1 MPQKPF
7 ITKFNGILRIFL
19 SLKSY
24 QFIMKKILFS
34 ISILTS
40 VAFFAQ
46 EITLDKIY
54 SGYYR
59 GKGISGISSL
69 KNGEEYAVIESGGIT
84 KYSYKTTQKNGSI
97 VEGRFQS
104 YTFNDDES
112 KILLLKDS
120 KSIYRHSFLGKFDV
134 KDLKSGKVMSLN
146 NGNFV
151 QEPTF
156 SPDGNKVA
164 FVSDNNLF
172 YQDLNSGKITQITAD
187 GKKNS
192 ILNGLADWVYEEE
205 FGHAKLYE
213 WTKNSD
219 AIVFVKSNESEVPEM
234 MIPIYGKQ
242 LYPSEMRFK
251 YPKAGEKN
259 SVVSAQLYRLDSSK
273 TIALNLSNFKNYYIP
288 DVYKTA
294 KADEIILITSERL
307 QNASDV
313 LKVNTKT
320 GNITKLFTES
330 DKRWIDTDNVTLEF
344 LDDNSF
350 IWGAER
356 DGNRHLYW
364 YNEDGKLKK
373 QITKGK
379 WEVTNYYGYNPKTKE
394 VFIQTTQEGSINKVI
409 SKVNINSG
417 KVTLLSEKTGTNSAN
432 FSHNYNYFIETSSS
446 AAKPYTYVLKDGNGK
461 TLKELQNN
469 EEQLKKLQA
478 DNMVTKEFFT
488 IPNEAGDQMNA
499 WIMKPKDFDP
509 NKKYPLFMFQ
519 YSGPGSQQVT
529 NSWDQGNGLWFNH
542 LVQKGYIVACVDG
555 RGTGYKGTEFK
566 KVTYLNLG
574 KYEIE
579 DQIAAA
585 KWFGK
590 QSYIN
595 KDRIGIFGWSFG
607 GYMASLALTK
617 GADVFKTG
625 IAVAPVTNWRYYDSV
640 YTERFM
646 RTPQENPAGYDDNSP
661 TSYAE
666 LLKGKFLLIHGT
678 ADDNVH
684 FQNSMEFAEALIQ
697 NKKQFEFMAYPDK
710 NHGIAGGQTR
720 AQLYQKMTDFLL
732 NNL

>member
-1 MPQKPF
+1 
-7 ITKFNGILRIFL
+7 
-19 SLKSY
+19 
-24 QFIMKKILFS
+24 MKKILFS

-40 VAFFAQ
+40 VAYFSQ

-69 KNGEEYAVIESGGIT
+69 KNGENYAVIEPGGIA
-84 KYSYKTTQKNGSI
+84 KYSYKTTKKEGNI
-97 VEGRFQS
+97 VDGKFQS
-104 YTFNDDES
+104 YIFNDDES
-112 KILLLKDS
+112 KILLLKES
-120 KSIYRHSFLGKFDV
+120 EPIYRHSFLGKFDV
-134 KDLKSGKVMSLN
+134 KDLKSGKVLPLN

-156 SPDGNKVA
+156 SPDGTKVA
-164 FVSDNNLF
+164 FIADNNMF
-172 YQDLNSGKITQITAD
+172 YQDLHSGKITQITTD

-192 ILNGLADWVYEEE
+192 IINGLGDWVYEEE

-219 AIVFVKSNESEVPEM
+219 AIIFVKSNESEVPEM
-234 MIPIYGKQ
+234 SITIYGKQ
-242 LYPSEMRFK
+242 LYPSEMKFK
-251 YPKAGEKN
+251 YPKAGANN
-259 SVVSAQLYRLDSSK
+259 SVVSAQLYRLDSAK
-273 TIALNLSNFKNYYIP
+273 IIALDLSNFKNYYIP
-288 DVYKTA
+288 DVYRTA
-294 KADEIILITSERL
+294 KPDEIILITSERL

-320 GNITKLFTES
+320 GSITKLFTES

-350 IWGAER
+350 IWGADR

-364 YNEDGKLKK
+364 YDQNGKLKK
-373 QITKGK
+373 QITKGN
-379 WEVTNYYGYNPKTKE
+379 WEVTNYYGFNPKSKE
-394 VFIQTTQEGSINKVI
+394 VFIQTTQEGSINKVV
-409 SKVNINSG
+409 SKVNIETG
-417 KVTLLSEKTGTNSAN
+417 KTTLLSNPSGTNSAN
-432 FSHNYNYFIETSSS
+432 FSHNYKYFIETSSS

-488 IPNEAGDQMNA
+488 IPNEVGDQMNA

-519 YSGPGSQQVT
+519 YSGPGSQQVS

-555 RGTGYKGTEFK
+555 RGTGYKGTEYK
-566 KVTYLNLG
+566 KTTYLNLG

-585 KWFGK
+585 KWFGT

-607 GYMASLALTK
+607 GYMSSLALTK
-617 GADVFKTG
+617 GADVFKAG
-625 IAVAPVTNWRYYDSV
+625 IAVAPVTNWRYYDSI

-646 RTPQENPAGYDDNSP
+646 RTPQENPGGYDDNSP
-661 TSYAE
+661 TTYAN
-666 LLKGKFLLIHGT
+666 LLKGKYLLIHGT

-684 FQNSMEFAEALIQ
+684 FQNAVQFSEALIQ
-697 NKKQFEFMAYPDK
+697 NNKQFEFMAYPDK
-710 NHGIAGGQTR
+710 NHGIYGGQTR
-720 AQLYQKMTDFLL
+720 PQLYQKMTNFLL
-732 NNL
+732 ENL

>member
-1 MPQKPF
+1 
-7 ITKFNGILRIFL
+7 
-19 SLKSY
+19 
-24 QFIMKKILFS
+24 MKKILFS
-34 ISILTS
+34 ISILAS
-40 VAFFAQ
+40 VAFFSQ

-69 KNGEEYAVIESGGIT
+69 KNGENYIVIEQGGIA
-84 KYSYKTTQKNGSI
+84 KYSYKTTQKEGNI
-97 VEGRFQS
+97 VDGNFQS
-104 YTFNDDES
+104 YIFNDDES
-112 KILLLKDS
+112 KILLLKES
-120 KSIYRHSFLGKFDV
+120 EPIYRHSFLGKFDV
-134 KDLKSGKVMSLN
+134 KDLKSGKVLNLN

-156 SPDGNKVA
+156 SPDGSKVA
-164 FVSDNNLF
+164 FIAANNLF
-172 YQDLNSGKITQITAD
+172 YQDLNSGKITQITTD

-234 MIPIYGKQ
+234 SIPIYGKQ

-251 YPKAGEKN
+251 YPKAGENN
-259 SVVSAQLYRLDSSK
+259 SVVSAQLYRLDSAK

-320 GNITKLFTES
+320 GAITKLFTES

-344 LDDNSF
+344 LTDNSF

-364 YNEDGKLKK
+364 YDQNGKLKK
-373 QITKGK
+373 QITKGD
-379 WEVTNYYGYNPKTKE
+379 WEVTNYYGYNPKTQE
-394 VFIQTTQEGSINKVI
+394 VFIQTTQQGSINKVV
-409 SKVNINSG
+409 SKVNINTG
-417 KVTLLSEKTGTNSAN
+417 KTTLISNSTGTNSAN
-432 FSHNYNYFIETSSS
+432 FSQNYNYFIETSSS

-469 EEQLKKLQA
+469 EEQLKKLQN
-478 DNMVTKEFFT
+478 DNMVIKEFMT

-499 WIMKPKDFDP
+499 WVMKPKDFDP

-519 YSGPGSQQVT
+519 YSGPGSQQVS

-555 RGTGYKGTEFK
+555 RGTGYKGTEYK
-566 KVTYLNLG
+566 KTTYLNLG
-574 KYEIE
+574 KFEID

-595 KDRIGIFGWSFG
+595 KDRIGIFGWSYG

-617 GADVFKTG
+617 GADVFKAG
-625 IAVAPVTNWRYYDSV
+625 IAVAPVTNWRYYDSI

-646 RTPQENPAGYDDNSP
+646 RTPQENPGGYDDNSP
-661 TSYAE
+661 TSYAN
-666 LLKGKFLLIHGT
+666 LLKGKYLLIHGT

-684 FQNSMEFAEALIQ
+684 FQNSMEFSEALIQ
-697 NKKQFEFMAYPDK
+697 NNKQFEFMAYPDK
-710 NHGIAGGQTR
+710 NHGIYGGQTR
-720 AQLYQKMTDFLL
+720 PQLYQKMTNFLL
-732 NNL
+732 ENL

>member
-1 MPQKPF
+1 
-7 ITKFNGILRIFL
+7 
-19 SLKSY
+19 
-24 QFIMKKILFS
+24 MKKILFS
-34 ISILTS
+34 TSILAS
-40 VAFFAQ
+40 VAFFSQ

-69 KNGEEYAVIESGGIT
+69 KNGENYIVNEQGGIA
-84 KYSYKTTQKNGSI
+84 KYSYRTTQKEGNI
-97 VEGRFQS
+97 VDGNFQS
-104 YTFNDDES
+104 YIFNDDES
-112 KILLLKDS
+112 KILLLKES
-120 KSIYRHSFLGKFDV
+120 EPIYRHSFLGKFDV
-134 KDLKSGKVMSLN
+134 KDLKSGKVLNLN

-156 SPDGNKVA
+156 SPDGSKVA
-164 FVSDNNLF
+164 FIADNNLF
-172 YQDLNSGKITQITAD
+172 YQDLNSGKITQITTD

-192 ILNGLADWVYEEE
+192 ILNGLGDWVYEEE

-234 MIPIYGKQ
+234 SIPIYGKQ

-251 YPKAGEKN
+251 YPKAGENN
-259 SVVSAQLYRLDSSK
+259 SVVSAQLYRLDSAK

-320 GNITKLFTES
+320 GAITKLFTES

-344 LDDNSF
+344 LTDNSF

-364 YNEDGKLKK
+364 YDQNGKLKK
-373 QITKGK
+373 QITKGD
-379 WEVTNYYGYNPKTKE
+379 WEVTNYYGYNPKSQE
-394 VFIQTTQEGSINKVI
+394 VFIQTTQQGSINKVV
-409 SKVNINSG
+409 SKVNINTG
-417 KVTLLSEKTGTNSAN
+417 KTTLISNSTGTNSAN
-432 FSHNYNYFIETSSS
+432 FSQNYNYFIETSSS

-469 EEQLKKLQA
+469 EEQLKKLQQ
-478 DNMVTKEFFT
+478 DNMVIKEFMT

-499 WIMKPKDFDP
+499 WVMKPKDFDP

-519 YSGPGSQQVT
+519 YSGPGSQQVS

-555 RGTGYKGTEFK
+555 RGTGYKGTEYK
-566 KVTYLNLG
+566 KTTYLNLG
-574 KYEIE
+574 KFEID

-595 KDRIGIFGWSFG
+595 KDRIGIFGWSYG

-617 GADVFKTG
+617 GADVFKAG
-625 IAVAPVTNWRYYDSV
+625 IAVAPVTNWRYYDSI

-646 RTPQENPAGYDDNSP
+646 RTPQENPGGYDDNSP
-661 TSYAE
+661 TSYAN
-666 LLKGKFLLIHGT
+666 LLKGKYLLIHGT

-684 FQNSMEFAEALIQ
+684 FQNSVEFSEALIQ
-697 NKKQFEFMAYPDK
+697 NNKQFEFMAYPDK
-710 NHGIAGGQTR
+710 NHGIYGGKTR
-720 AQLYQKMTDFLL
+720 PQLYQKMTNFLL
-732 NNL
+732 ENL

>member
-1 MPQKPF
+1 
-7 ITKFNGILRIFL
+7 
-19 SLKSY
+19 
-24 QFIMKKILFS
+24 MKKILFS
-34 ISILTS
+34 ISILAS
-40 VAFFAQ
+40 VAFFSQ

-69 KNGEEYAVIESGGIT
+69 KNGENYIVIEQGGIA
-84 KYSYKTTQKNGSI
+84 KYSYKTTQKEGNI
-97 VEGRFQS
+97 VDGNFES
-104 YTFNDDES
+104 YIFNDDES
-112 KILLLKDS
+112 KILLLKNS
-120 KSIYRHSFLGKFDV
+120 EPIYRHSFLGKFDV
-134 KDLKSGKVMSLN
+134 KDLKSGKVINLN

-156 SPDGNKVA
+156 SPDGSKVA
-164 FVSDNNLF
+164 FIADNNLF
-172 YQDLNSGKITQITAD
+172 YQDLNSGKITQMTTD

-192 ILNGLADWVYEEE
+192 ILNGLGDWVYEEE

-234 MIPIYGKQ
+234 SIPIYGKQ

-251 YPKAGEKN
+251 YPKAGENN
-259 SVVSAQLYRLDSSK
+259 SVVSAQLYRLDSAK
-273 TIALNLSNFKNYYIP
+273 TIALDLSNFKNYYIP

-320 GNITKLFTES
+320 GAVTKLFTES

-344 LDDNSF
+344 LADNSF

-356 DGNRHLYW
+356 DGNRHLYL
-364 YNEDGKLKK
+364 YDENGKLKK
-373 QITKGK
+373 QITKGD
-379 WEVTNYYGYNPKTKE
+379 WEVTNYYGYNPKSKE
-394 VFIQTTQEGSINKVI
+394 VFIQTTQQGSINKVV
-409 SKVNINSG
+409 SKVNINTG
-417 KVTLLSEKTGTNSAN
+417 KTTLISNSTGTNSAN
-432 FSHNYNYFIETSSS
+432 FSQNYNYFIETSSS

-469 EEQLKKLQA
+469 NEQLKKLQQ
-478 DNMVTKEFFT
+478 DNMVTKEFMT

-499 WIMKPKDFDP
+499 WVMKPKDFDP

-555 RGTGYKGTEFK
+555 RGTGYKGTEYK
-566 KVTYLNLG
+566 KTTYLNLG
-574 KYEIE
+574 KFEID

-595 KDRIGIFGWSFG
+595 KDRIGIFGWSYG

-617 GADVFKTG
+617 GADVFKAG
-625 IAVAPVTNWRYYDSV
+625 IAVAPVTNWRYYDSI

-646 RTPQENPAGYDDNSP
+646 RTPQENPGGYDDNSP
-661 TSYAE
+661 TSYAN
-666 LLKGKFLLIHGT
+666 LLKGNYLLIHGT

-684 FQNSMEFAEALIQ
+684 FQNSMEFSEALIQ
-697 NKKQFEFMAYPDK
+697 NNKQFEFMAYPDK
-710 NHGIAGGQTR
+710 NHGIYGGQTR
-720 AQLYQKMTDFLL
+720 PQLYQKMTDFLQE
-732 NNL
+732 NL

>member
-1 MPQKPF
+1 MK
-7 ITKFNGILRIFL
+7 KIFL
-19 SLKSY
+19 SLSIVVSSSY
-24 QFIMKKILFS
+24 
-34 ISILTS
+34 
-40 VAFFAQ
+40 FAQ

-59 GKGISGISSL
+59 GKGISGIASL
-69 KNGEEYAVIESGGIT
+69 KNGENYAVIESGGIA
-84 KYSYKTTQKNGSI
+84 KYSYKTSQKEGNI
-97 VEGRFQS
+97 VDGKFQS

-112 KILLLKDS
+112 KILLLKEMQP
-120 KSIYRHSFLGKFDV
+120 IYRHSFLGKFDV
-134 KDLKSGKVMSLN
+134 KDLKSGKVLSLN
-146 NGNFV
+146 NSNFV

-156 SPDGNKVA
+156 SPDGTKVA
-164 FVSDNNLF
+164 FIAENNLF
-172 YQDLNSGKITQITAD
+172 YQDLASGKITQISTD

-219 AIVFVKSNESEVPEM
+219 AIVFVKSNESAVPEM
-234 MIPIYGKQ
+234 YIPIYEKQ

-259 SVVSAQLYRLDSSK
+259 AIVSAHLYRLDPAK
-273 TIALNLSNFKNYYIP
+273 IIDLNLKNFKNYYIP
-288 DVYKTA
+288 NVYKTA
-294 KADEIILITSERL
+294 KADEIILITSERI

-313 LKVNTKT
+313 LKVNTKS
-320 GNITKLFTES
+320 GEITKLFTES
-330 DKRWIDTDNVTLEF
+330 DPKWIDTDNVTLEF

-364 YNEDGKLKK
+364 YDQNGKLKK
-373 QITKGK
+373 QITKGD
-379 WEVTNYYGYNPKTKE
+379 WEITDYYGFNPKTKE
-394 VFIQTTQEGSINKVI
+394 VFVQTTQKGSINKVVSKINIDNGKTTII
-409 SKVNINSG
+409 SNV
-417 KVTLLSEKTGTNSAN
+417 EGTNSAN
-432 FSHNYNYFIETSSS
+432 FSGNFNYFIETSSS
-446 AAKPYTYVLKDGNGK
+446 ASKPFTYVLKDLSGK

-469 EEQLKKLQA
+469 NEQLKKLEA

-488 IPNEAGDQMNA
+488 IPNEAGNQMNA
-499 WIMKPKDFDP
+499 WIMKPKNFDP

-542 LVQKGYIVACVDG
+542 LVQQGYIVACVDG

-590 QSYIN
+590 QSYID
-595 KDRIGIFGWSFG
+595 KSRIGIFGWSFG

-625 IAVAPVTNWRYYDSV
+625 IAVAPVTNWRYYDTV

-646 RTPQENPAGYDDNSP
+646 RTPQENPKGYDDNSP
-661 TSYAE
+661 TSYAQ
-666 LLKGKFLLIHGT
+666 LLKGNFLLIHGT

-684 FQNSMEFAEALIQ
+684 FQNSMEFSEALIQ

-710 NHGIAGGQTR
+710 NHGIYGGQTR
-720 AQLYQKMTDFLL
+720 PQLYKKMTDFLL
-732 NNL
+732 ENL

>member
-1 MPQKPF
+1 
-7 ITKFNGILRIFL
+7 
-19 SLKSY
+19 
-24 QFIMKKILFS
+24 MKKILLS
-34 ISILTS
+34 ISILAS
-40 VAFFAQ
+40 VAYFSQ

-69 KNGEEYAVIESGGIT
+69 KNGENYIVIEQGGIA
-84 KYSYKTTQKNGSI
+84 KYSYKTTQKEGNI
-97 VEGRFQS
+97 VDGNFES
-104 YTFNDDES
+104 YIFNDDES
-112 KILLLKDS
+112 KILLLKNS
-120 KSIYRHSFLGKFDV
+120 EPIYRHSFLGKFDV
-134 KDLKSGKVMSLN
+134 KDLKSGKVINLN
-146 NGNFV
+146 NGNYV

-156 SPDGNKVA
+156 SPDGSKVA
-164 FVSDNNLF
+164 FIADNNLF
-172 YQDLNSGKITQITAD
+172 YQDLNSGKITQITTD

-192 ILNGLADWVYEEE
+192 ILNGLGDWVYEEE
-205 FGHAKLYE
+205 FGHAKQYE

-219 AIVFVKSNESEVPEM
+219 AIVFVKSNETEVPEM
-234 MIPIYGKQ
+234 SIPIYGKQ

-251 YPKAGEKN
+251 YPKAGANN
-259 SVVSAQLYRLDSSK
+259 STVSAQLYRLDSEK
-273 TIALNLSNFKNYYIP
+273 TIALDLSNFKNYYIP
-288 DVYKTA
+288 NVYKTA

-344 LDDNSF
+344 LADNSF

-364 YNEDGKLKK
+364 YDQDGKLKK
-373 QITKGK
+373 QITKGN
-379 WEVTNYYGYNPKTKE
+379 WEVTNYYGFNPKTKE
-394 VFIQTTQEGSINKVI
+394 VYIQTTQQGSINKVV
-409 SKVNINSG
+409 SKVNINTG
-417 KVTLLSEKTGTNSAN
+417 KTTLISNNTGTNSAN
-432 FSHNYNYFIETSSS
+432 FSHNFNYYIETSSS
-446 AAKPYTYVLKDGNGK
+446 AAKPYTFVLKDGNGK
-461 TLKELQNN
+461 ALKELQNN
-469 EEQLKKLQA
+469 DEQLKKLQA

-499 WIMKPKDFDP
+499 WVMKPKDFDP

-555 RGTGYKGTEFK
+555 RGTGYRGTEYK

-574 KYEIE
+574 KYEID

-595 KDRIGIFGWSFG
+595 KDRIGIFGWSYG

-617 GADVFKTG
+617 GADVFKAG
-625 IAVAPVTNWRYYDSV
+625 IAVAPVTNWRYYDSI

-646 RTPQENPAGYDDNSP
+646 RTPQENPGGYDDNSP
-661 TSYAE
+661 TTYAN
-666 LLKGKFLLIHGT
+666 LLKGKYLLIHGT

-684 FQNSMEFAEALIQ
+684 FQNSMEFSEALIQ

-710 NHGIAGGQTR
+710 NHGIYGGQTR
-720 AQLYQKMTDFLL
+720 PQLYQKMTNFLL
-732 NNL
+732 ENL

>member
-1 MPQKPF
+1 
-7 ITKFNGILRIFL
+7 
-19 SLKSY
+19 
-24 QFIMKKILFS
+24 MKKILFS

-40 VAFFAQ
+40 VAYFSQ

-59 GKGISGISSL
+59 GKGISGISTL
-69 KNGEEYAVIESGGIT
+69 KNGENYVVIEQGGIA
-84 KYSYKTTQKNGSI
+84 KYSYKTTQKEGNI
-97 VEGRFQS
+97 VDGRFQS
-104 YTFNDDES
+104 YIFNDDES
-112 KILLLKDS
+112 KILLLKES
-120 KSIYRHSFLGKFDV
+120 EPIYRHSFFGKFDV
-134 KDLKSGKVMSLN
+134 KDLKSGTVLHLN

-164 FVSDNNLF
+164 FIAENNLF
-172 YQDLNSGKITQITAD
+172 YQDLNSGKITQITSD

-192 ILNGLADWVYEEE
+192 ILNGLGDWVYEEE

-219 AIVFVKSNESEVPEM
+219 AIIFVKSDESAVPEM
-234 MIPIYGKQ
+234 FIPIYGKQ

-251 YPKAGEKN
+251 YPKAGENN
-259 SVVSAQLYRLDSSK
+259 SIVSAQLYRLDSAK
-273 TIALNLSNFKNYYIP
+273 TTALNLSSFKNYYIP
-288 DVYKTA
+288 NVYRTS
-294 KADEIILITSERL
+294 KADEIILVTSERL

-320 GNITKLFTES
+320 GSVTKLFTES

-344 LDDNSF
+344 LADNSF

-356 DGNRHLYW
+356 DGNRHLYL
-364 YNEDGKLKK
+364 YDENGKLKK
-373 QITKGK
+373 QITKGN

-394 VFIQTTQEGSINKVI
+394 VFIQTTQQGSINKVV
-409 SKVNINSG
+409 SKVNINTG
-417 KVTLLSEKTGTNSAN
+417 KTTLISNDKGTNSAN
-432 FSHNYNYFIETSSS
+432 FSQNYKYFIETSSS
-446 AAKPYTYVLKDGNGK
+446 AEKPYTYVLKDGNGK
-461 TLKELQNN
+461 TIKELQNN
-469 EEQLKKLQA
+469 NEQLKKLQA
-478 DNMVTKEFFT
+478 DQMVTKEFFT

-499 WIMKPKDFDP
+499 WVMKPKDFDP

-555 RGTGYKGTEFK
+555 RGTGYKGTEYK
-566 KVTYLNLG
+566 KTTYLNLG
-574 KYEIE
+574 KYEID

-585 KWFGK
+585 RWFGK

-595 KDRIGIFGWSFG
+595 KDRIGIFGWSYG

-617 GADVFKTG
+617 GADVFKAG
-625 IAVAPVTNWRYYDSV
+625 IAVAPVTNWRYYDSI

-646 RTPQENPAGYDDNSP
+646 RTPQENPKGYDDNSP
-661 TSYAE
+661 TTYAN
-666 LLKGKFLLIHGT
+666 LLKGNYLLIHGT

-684 FQNSMEFAEALIQ
+684 FQNAMEFSEALIQ
-697 NKKQFEFMAYPDK
+697 ANKQFEFMAYPDK
-710 NHGIAGGQTR
+710 NHGIYGGQTR
-720 AQLYQKMTDFLL
+720 PQLYQKMTDFLL
-732 NNL
+732 KNL

>member
-1 MPQKPF
+1 MK
-7 ITKFNGILRIFL
+7 KLVL
-19 SLKSY
+19 SLAIIASVSA
-24 QFIMKKILFS
+24 FS
-34 ISILTS
+34 
-40 VAFFAQ
+40 Q

-59 GKGISGISSL
+59 GKNIAGIASL
-69 KNGEEYAVIESGGIT
+69 KNGENYAVIEQGGIA
-84 KYSYKTTQKNGSI
+84 KYSYKTSQKEGNI
-97 VEGRFQS
+97 VDGNFQS
-104 YTFNDDES
+104 YIFNDDES
-112 KILLLKDS
+112 KILLLKES
-120 KSIYRHSFLGKFDV
+120 EPIYRHSFLGKFDV
-134 KDLKSGKVMSLN
+134 KDLKSGKVLSLN

-156 SPDGNKVA
+156 SPDGTKVA
-164 FVSDNNLF
+164 FIVDNNLY
-172 YQDLNSGKITQITAD
+172 YQELSSGKIIQITND

-205 FGHAKLYE
+205 FGHARQYE

-219 AIVFVKSNESEVPEM
+219 AIVFVKSDESAVPEM
-234 MIPIYGKQ
+234 YIPIYGKQ

-259 SVVSAQLYRLDSSK
+259 SIVSAQLFRLDSGK
-273 TIALNLSNFKNYYIP
+273 TIPLNLGSFKNYYIP
-288 DVYKTA
+288 NVYKTA
-294 KADEIILITSERL
+294 KADEMMLITSDRI

-330 DKRWIDTDNVTLEF
+330 DDKWVDTDNVTLEF
-344 LDDNSF
+344 LADNSF
-350 IWGAER
+350 IWGSER

-364 YNEDGKLKK
+364 YDQNGKLKK
-373 QITKGK
+373 QITKGN
-379 WEVTNYYGYNPKTKE
+379 WEVTDYYGYNPKTKE
-394 VFIQTTQEGSINKVI
+394 VLVQTTEKGSINKVV
-409 SKVNINSG
+409 SKINIETG
-417 KVTLLSEKTGTNSAN
+417 KSTLLSNAEGNNSAS
-432 FSHNYNYFIETSSS
+432 FSGNYNYFIETSSS
-446 AAKPYTYVLKDGNGK
+446 AKKPYTFVLKDGNGK
-461 TLKELQNN
+461 TVKELQNN
-469 EEQLKKLQA
+469 NEQLKKLEA
-478 DNMVTKEFFT
+478 DNFVTKEFFT

-499 WIMKPKDFDP
+499 WIMKPKNFDP
-509 NKKYPLFMFQ
+509 NKKYPLFMYQ
-519 YSGPGSQQVT
+519 YSGPGSQSVT
-529 NSWDQGNGLWFNH
+529 NSWDAGNGLWFNH

-555 RGTGYKGTEFK
+555 RGTGFKGTKFK
-566 KVTYLNLG
+566 KVTYMNLG

-585 KWFGK
+585 KWLGM
-590 QSYIN
+590 QSYID

-625 IAVAPVTNWRYYDSV
+625 IAVAPVTNWRYYDTV

-646 RTPQENPAGYDDNSP
+646 RTPQENAKGYDENSP
-661 TSYAE
+661 TEFAN

-710 NHGIAGGQTR
+710 NHGIYGGNTR
-720 AQLYQKMTDFLL
+720 PQLYQMMTDFLL
-732 NNL
+732 KNL